1 MEVAAHVEELAGGVV
16 LAQGL
21 ELVHVEFLPKGTA
34 AILRLY
40 IDKPGGVNV
49 DDCQRVSRHLSLLLE
64 AEDCINQQYIL
75 EVSSPGIERP
85 LFKAEDYRRFSG
97 KEIRIL
103 THDKIEGRKKFT
115 GLLKGFS
122 QGILSMECQGS
133 NYEIPLETV
142 RKANLV
148 YRF

>member
-1 MEVAAHVEELAGGVV
+1 MDTAARVEELAAGVV
-16 LAQGL
+16 QAQGL
-21 ELVHVEFLPKGTA
+21 ELVHVEFLPKGKPAT
-34 AILRLY
+34 LRLY

-49 DDCQRVSRHLSLLLE
+49 DDCRKASRHLSLLLE
-64 AEDCINQQYIL
+64 AEDFIEQQYIL

-97 KEIRIL
+97 KEIRLL
-103 THDKIEGRKKFT
+103 THDKVEGRKKFT

-122 QGILSMECQGS
+122 QGIVSLECQGG
-133 NYEIPLETV
+133 NYEIPLQKV
-142 RKANLV
+142 KKANLV

>member
-1 MEVAAHVEELAGGVV
+1 MDIADHAEELAKGVV
-16 LAQGL
+16 QAQGL
-21 ELVHVEFLPKGTA
+21 ELVHVEFLPKGRSSL
-34 AILRLY
+34 LRLY
-40 IDKPGGVNV
+40 IDKPGGVSV

-64 AEDCINQQYIL
+64 VEDFIDQHYIL

-97 KEIRIL
+97 KEIRL
-103 THDKIEGRKKFT
+103 VTHGKIEGRKNFT

-122 QGILSMECQGS
+122 EGIVDLECQGVS
-133 NYEIPLETV
+133 YRIPLQEV
-142 RKANLV
+142 KKANLV

>member
-1 MEVAAHVEELAGGVV
+1 MNTAARVEELAAGV
-16 LAQGL
+16 AKEQGL
-21 ELVHVEFLPKGTA
+21 ELVHIEFLPTGQS

-49 DDCQRVSRHLSLLLE
+49 DDCRKASRHLSLLLE
-64 AEDCINQQYIL
+64 AEDFIDQQYIL

-85 LFKAEDYRRFSG
+85 LFKAEDYRRFNG
-97 KEIRIL
+97 KEIRLL
-103 THDKIEGRKKFT
+103 THDKVEGRKKFI
-115 GLLKGFS
+115 GFLKGFS
-122 QGILSMECQGS
+122 QGIVTLECQGG
-133 NYEIPLETV
+133 NIEIPLEKV

>member
-1 MEVAAHVEELAGGVV
+1 MDIAARVEELAGGVV

-21 ELVHVEFLPKGTA
+21 ELVHVEFLPKGKS

-49 DDCQRVSRHLSLLLE
+49 DDCQRASRHLSLLLE
-64 AEDCINQQYIL
+64 AEDCIEQQYIL
-75 EVSSPGIERP
+75 EVSSPGVERP
-85 LFKAEDYRRFSG
+85 LFKAQDYRRFSG
-97 KEIRIL
+97 KEIRLL
-103 THDKIEGRKKFT
+103 THDKIEGLKKFT

-122 QGILSMECQGS
+122 QGILTLECQGG
-133 NYEIPLETV
+133 NYEIPLEKV

-148 YRF
+148 CRF